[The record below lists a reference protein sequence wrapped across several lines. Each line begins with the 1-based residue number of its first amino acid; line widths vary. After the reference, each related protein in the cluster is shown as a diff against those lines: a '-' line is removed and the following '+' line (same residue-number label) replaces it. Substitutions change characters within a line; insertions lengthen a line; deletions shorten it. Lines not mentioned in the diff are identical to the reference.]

1 MNNEKKAQYFDGI
14 FGLSSNVNEGLF
26 SFWMDF
32 EDDEVYLSK
41 ETAEYFGFHC
51 ISDKSRIVEATA
63 EFEEHIYPDD
73 LSYYR
78 KALNQFMDDGEE
90 FFDVLYRLRN
100 KNGEYETCST
110 KADMIYDDKGRPL
123 FVAGHIFNHERNDS
137 IDPTTGLYTRSSL
150 FAKLQLFQSMN
161 RPFYLMVIGIRNFF
175 YVNNMYGVKV
185 GNHVLKYIADY
196 CKAIC
201 GSENVFRN
209 AGTKIVMLWDPQN
222 VSQKYISD
230 FYFRLREHLKGG
242 IEIEHNKVTL
252 EVNGGMVVVD
262 DPTIDV
268 NTIFMSALYA
278 LAKAKEEFIPELN
291 VFKNESFASNQR
303 LLGLLNDVRIG
314 AENGC
319 RGFYLCYQ
327 PIISTET
334 RQVCGVETLIR
345 WHDDDYGIVSPGMF
359 IDWLEQ
365 DPVFFELGNWIIR
378 TSLLDMKEI
387 ALKNPDFIVNINLT
401 YTQLQRDEFNERLL
415 DILRETGFPPGN
427 LRLELTERCKVLDM
441 NFLRNQII
449 FLRSYGMQVSL
460 DDFGTGY
467 AAINLLF
474 ELPIDQVKIDRS
486 FVENIQNEESKQIL
500 LRALTECA
508 REMEMD
514 VCIEGIEA
522 KAVRDYITSHFYS
535 TSLQGFL
542 YSEPVKREDILKW
555 MEKYETVLI
564 KEELADKKKQDEILK
579 QQAEQ
584 KKEKTKKKK

>member
-14 FGLSSNVNEGLF
+14 FGMRSSVNEGLF

-32 EDDEVYLSK
+32 EDDEVYVSE
-41 ETAEYFGFHC
+41 ETAEYFGFH
-51 ISDKSRIVEATA
+51 RINKNTRVVEATA

-73 LSYYR
+73 LAYYK
-78 KALNQFMDDGEE
+78 KALEQFLEDGEE
-90 FFDVLYRLRN
+90 YFDVLYRLRN

-110 KADMIYDDKGRPL
+110 KADMIYDEKGRPL
-123 FVAGHIFNHERNDS
+123 FIAGHIFNHERNDAV
-137 IDPTTGLYTRSSL
+137 DPTTGLFTRSSL
-150 FAKLQLFQSMN
+150 FAKLQLYQSMN
-161 RPFYLMVIGIRNFF
+161 RPFFLMVIGIRNFF

-196 CKAIC
+196 CKSIC
-201 GSENVFRN
+201 GNENTFRN
-209 AGTKIVMLWDPQN
+209 AGTKIVMLWDMKKH
-222 VSQKYISD
+222 SQKSISD
-230 FYFRLREHLKGG
+230 FYFRLREHLKSG
-242 IEIEHNKVTL
+242 IEIEYNKVTL
-252 EVNGGMVVVD
+252 EINGGMVVVD

-291 VFKNESFASNQR
+291 VFKNESFTTNQR
-303 LLGLLNDVRIG
+303 LLGLLNEVRIG
-314 AENGC
+314 AEKGC
-319 RGFYLCYQ
+319 DGFYLCYQ
-327 PIISTET
+327 PIIDTQTQEI
-334 RQVCGVETLIR
+334 CGVETLIR
-345 WHDDDYGIVSPGMF
+345 WHDEGYGVVAPGMF

-365 DPVFFELGNWIIR
+365 DPVFFELGNWIIK
-378 TSLLDMKEI
+378 TALLDMKEL
-387 ALKNPDFIVNINLT
+387 ALENPNFIVNINLT

-415 DILRETGFPPGN
+415 GILKETGFPPEH
-427 LRLELTERCKVLDM
+427 LRLELTERCKVLDL

-486 FVENIQNEESKQIL
+486 FVENIQKEEAKQIL

-508 REMEMD
+508 REMKMD

-522 KAVRDYITSHFYS
+522 KAVRDYVTSHFYT

-542 YSEPVKREDILKW
+542 YSEPIVKEEILKW
-555 MEKYETVLI
+555 IEKYNRQLNKKRSEI
-564 KEELADKKKQDEILK
+564 KKKET
-579 QQAEQ
+579 ER
-584 KKEKTKKKK
+584 KKTNTEKRKNTKRKE